1 MTLRLSRF
9 AHRALIRALWLG
21 LLLGLLTSFSTLA
34 LAQPGQPE
42 RGDNQEQ
49 AELSAAQAA
58 QLVKQ
63 RYGGKIIKVQSQNKP
78 QGKIYRVQLLQ
89 DSGRMRNV
97 RVDARSGA
105 ILN

>member
-1 MTLRLSRF
+1 MTLRLSRL
-9 AHRALIRALWLG
+9 AHRSLIGALWLG
-21 LLLGLLTSFSTLA
+21 LLLGLLTSFSAVTLA
-34 LAQPGQPE
+34 QEGQQR

-58 QLVKQ
+58 QRVKQ
-63 RYGGKIIKVQSQNKP
+63 RYGGKIIKVQAQNNP

>member
-1 MTLRLSRF
+1 MALITSLL
-9 AHRALIRALWLG
+9 ANRALPRA
-21 LLLGLLTSFSTLA
+21 LLLGLFVSLFTLSSGPA
-34 LAQPGQPE
+34 AAQGSQQG
-42 RGDNQEQ
+42 RGSNQQQ

-58 QLVKQ
+58 RLVKQ
-63 RYGGKIIKVQSQNKP
+63 RYGGKIIKVQARNSS
-78 QGKIYRVQLLQ
+78 QGKVYRVQLLQ